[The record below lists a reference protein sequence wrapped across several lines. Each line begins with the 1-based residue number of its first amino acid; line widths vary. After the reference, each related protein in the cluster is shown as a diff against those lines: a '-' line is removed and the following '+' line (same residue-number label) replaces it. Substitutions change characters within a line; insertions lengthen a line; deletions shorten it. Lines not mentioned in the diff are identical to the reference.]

1 MNARIEELEKRLES
15 KHHKDLFLQM
25 KHTLQAVDDLAEEH
39 RRYQAVQALS
49 GVRIVGSEESV
60 YFDTLNQVKELIV
73 HTLEI
78 RSRTWSTREISG
90 TRSTSRM
97 ASSDLLKMAGSF
109 PVRQAFKRTVP

>member
-73 HTLEI
+73 NTLEMTI
-78 RSRTWSTREISG
+78 E
-90 TRSTSRM
+90 
-97 ASSDLLKMAGSF
+97 DLEHKGDMRF
-109 PVRQAFKRTVP
+109 EKNFKDGVE

>member
-73 HTLEI
+73 NTLEMTI
-78 RSRTWSTREISG
+78 E
-90 TRSTSRM
+90 
-97 ASSDLLKMAGSF
+97 DLEHKGDK
-109 PVRQAFKRTVP
+109 RYEKNFKDGVE

>member
-25 KHTLQAVDDLAEEH
+25 KHTLLAVDDLAEEH

-49 GVRIVGSEESV
+49 GVRIVGAEESV

-73 HTLEI
+73 HTLEMTI
-78 RSRTWSTREISG
+78 E
-90 TRSTSRM
+90 
-97 ASSDLLKMAGSF
+97 DLEHKGDK
-109 PVRQAFKRTVP
+109 RYEKHFKDGVE